1 MSNEYGADQI
11 QILEGLEAVRKRPG
25 MYIGSTSGR
34 GLHHLVYEIVDN
46 SVDEAL
52 AGFCDKIVVTINE
65 DNSITVEDNGRG
77 IPVGINQKVGK
88 PAVEVVFT
96 VLHAGG
102 KFGGGGYKVSGG
114 LHGVGASVVNALSDW
129 LEVSICQGGKVYKQ
143 RYERGNVCY
152 ALKEIG
158 TCDVEKTGTTVVFK
172 PDATIFTETTV
183 YEFDILKQRL
193 REMAFLTKGLRIV
206 LVDKRTEEAVD
217 INTEAQNAQISELL
231 ERAAMDAQDE
241 NLDTQVQAESS
252 PVSKKEKKVEFYYE
266 GGIKE
271 FVTYLNKSKEAVY
284 ENIMYFEGTK
294 NDVYVEVALQHN
306 DSYTE
311 SVYSFV
317 NNINTPEGGTHLV
330 GFRNALTKTFNDY
343 ARKNKLLKDNEP
355 NLSGEDIREGLTA
368 IISVKIGEPQFE
380 GQTKQKLGN
389 SEARYAVDGI
399 VSEQLTYF
407 LEQNPS
413 VAKIICEKSVLAQRA
428 REAARKARE
437 LTRRKTALDSMT
449 LPGKLADCT
458 DKDPKNCEIY
468 IVEGDSAG
476 GSAKSARARATQ
488 AILPLRGK
496 ILNVEKARL
505 DKIYANAEIKAMIT
519 AFGTGIHE
527 DFDIS
532 KLRYHKIILMTDA
545 DVDGAHIST
554 LLLTFLYRF
563 MPELIKQG
571 HVYLAQPPLYKLE
584 RNRKVWYAYSDEEL
598 DSILREVGR
607 DQQNKIQRY
616 KGLGEMD
623 ADQLWETTMDPEKR
637 ILLRVD
643 IDEETESEIDLT
655 FTTLMGDK
663 VEPRREF
670 IEANAKFVKNLDI

>member
-1 MSNEYGADQI
+1 MSAEYGADQI

-25 MYIGSTSGR
+25 MYIGSTSSR

-52 AGFCDKIVVTINE
+52 AGYCDHIQVFINP
-65 DNSITVEDNGRG
+65 DNSITVIDNGRG
-77 IPVGINQKVGK
+77 IPVGINHKAGL

-129 LEVSICQGGKVYKQ
+129 LEVEICHEGKVYRQ
-143 RYERGNVCY
+143 RYEKGHVVY
-152 ALKEIG
+152 KLKVVDE
-158 TCDVEKTGTTVVFK
+158 CDPEKTGTKVTFL
-172 PDATIFTETTV
+172 PDETIFEDTV
-183 YEFDILKQRL
+183 FDYDVLKQRF
-193 REMAFLTKGLRIV
+193 REMAFLTKGLRIS
-206 LVDKRTEEAVD
+206 LTDLRDEEPK
-217 INTEAQNAQISELL
+217 
-231 ERAAMDAQDE
+231 ER
-241 NLDTQVQAESS
+241 V
-252 PVSKKEKKVEFYYE
+252 FHYE

-271 FVTYLNKSKEAVY
+271 FVQYLNRSKTPLY
-284 ENIMYFEGTK
+284 EQIIYCEGTK
-294 NDVYVEVALQHN
+294 DNVEVEVAMQHN
-306 DSYTE
+306 DSYADNT
-311 SVYSFV
+311 YGFV
-317 NNINTPEGGTHLV
+317 NNITTPEGGTHVV
-330 GFRNALTKTFNDY
+330 GFRNAITKTFNDY
-343 ARKNKLLKDNEP
+343 ARKNKLLKDSEP

-368 IISVKIGEPQFE
+368 IISVKIEDPQFE

-389 SEARYAVDGI
+389 SEARGAVDSI
-399 VSEQLTYF
+399 VSSQLQIF
-407 LEQNPS
+407 LEQNPAIGKS
-413 VAKIICEKSVLAQRA
+413 IVEKSVMAQRA
-428 REAARKARE
+428 REAARKARD
-437 LTRRKTALDSMT
+437 LTRRKSALEGMS
-449 LPGKLADCT
+449 LPGKLADCS
-458 DKDPKNCEIY
+458 DKDPSKCEIY

-476 GSAKSARARATQ
+476 GSAKTARDRATQ

-505 DKIYANAEIKAMIT
+505 DKIYGNAEIKAMIT
-519 AFGTGIHE
+519 AFGTGIHD

-532 KLRYHKIILMTDA
+532 KLRYHKIIIMTDA

-571 HVYLAQPPLYKLE
+571 YVYLAQPPLYKLE
-584 RNRKVWYAYSDEEL
+584 KNKKVWYAYSDEEL
-598 DSILREVGR
+598 AKIISEVGR
-607 DQQNKIQRY
+607 DQNNKIQRY

-623 ADQLWETTMDPEKR
+623 AEQLWDTTMDPQHR
-637 ILLRVD
+637 ILRRVTMD
-643 IDEETESEIDLT
+643 DETSSELDLT

-670 IEANAKFVKNLDI
+670 IEENAKFVKNLDI

>member
-1 MSNEYGADQI
+1 MTNEYGADQI

-25 MYIGSTSGR
+25 MYIGSTSLK

-52 AGFCDKIVVTINE
+52 AGFCSTIYVMINQ

-77 IPVGINQKVGK
+77 IPVGINHKAGI

-96 VLHAGG
+96 ILHAGG

-129 LEVSICQGGKVYKQ
+129 LEVEIFMEGKIYQQ
-143 RYERGNVCY
+143 RYEKGHVCY
-152 ALKEIG
+152 PLKVAGECEADKSG
-158 TCDVEKTGTTVVFK
+158 TRVHFI
-172 PDATIFTETTV
+172 PDETIFEETV
-183 YEFDILKQRL
+183 FDYDTLKTRL
-193 REMAFLTKGLRIV
+193 RETAFLTKGLRIV
-206 LVDKRTEEAVD
+206 LEDKREGIEQK
-217 INTEAQNAQISELL
+217 N
-231 ERAAMDAQDE
+231 
-241 NLDTQVQAESS
+241 
-252 PVSKKEKKVEFYYE
+252 EFHYE

-271 FVTYLNKSKEAVY
+271 FVTYLNKSKEALYGDV
-284 ENIMYFEGTK
+284 MYFEGTR
-294 NDVYVEVALQHN
+294 NGVYVEVALQHN
-306 DSYTE
+306 DSYNE
-311 SVYSFV
+311 SVYTFV

-343 ARKNKLLKDNEP
+343 ARTNKLLKDSEV

-368 IISVKIGEPQFE
+368 IISIKVEDPQFE

-389 SEARYAVDGI
+389 SEARGAVDGV

-407 LEQNPS
+407 LEQNPA
-413 VAKIICEKSVLAQRA
+413 VAKTICEKSILAQRA
-428 REAARKARE
+428 REAARKARD
-437 LTRRKTALDSMT
+437 LTRRKTALEGSA
-449 LPGKLADCT
+449 LPGKLADCS

-476 GSAKSARARATQ
+476 GSAKTARSRATQ

-532 KLRYHKIILMTDA
+532 KLRYDKIIIMTDA
-545 DVDGAHIST
+545 DVDGAHIAT
-554 LLLTFLYRF
+554 LMLTFIYRF

-571 HVYLAQPPLYKLE
+571 HVYLAKPPLYKLE
-584 RNRKVWYAYSDEEL
+584 KNRQVWYAYSDEEL
-598 DSILREVGR
+598 EKILAEVGR
-607 DQQNKIQRY
+607 DQNNKIQRY

-623 ADQLWETTMDPEKR
+623 ADQLWDTTMDPEKR
-637 ILLRVD
+637 ILLRVN
-643 IDEETESEIDLT
+643 INEEEESEVDLT
-655 FTTLMGDK
+655 FNTLMGDK
-663 VEPRREF
+663 VEPRRIF
-670 IEANAKFVKNLDI
+670 IEENAKFVKNIDI